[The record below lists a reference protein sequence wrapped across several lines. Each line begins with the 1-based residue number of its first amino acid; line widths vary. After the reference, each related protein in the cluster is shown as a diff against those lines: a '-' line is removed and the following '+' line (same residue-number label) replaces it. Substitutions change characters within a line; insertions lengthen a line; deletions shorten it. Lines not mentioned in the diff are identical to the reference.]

1 MTVKTTM
8 RAGVLVAPGR
18 ISLEERAIPEIG
30 PDDVLVRIAYVG
42 LCGSDMALFSSGGIG
57 SSRVESAMVLGH
69 EASGVV
75 AAAGEAVRDV
85 AVGDRVALEPGV
97 PCGVCEQCMTGHYNL
112 CPDVHFWASLPVT
125 EGTLQE
131 YVRHPARF
139 CFPLPR
145 GVTLPEGA
153 LVEPLAVAL
162 HALRTSGAGLGSR
175 ALVLGGGS
183 VGLLLTALLRRAGAA
198 HVTVS
203 DRTDNRLALAHEF
216 GAEPIRAD
224 ALAAEDSVAD
234 RQFDVVFETAGA
246 ESTMNEA
253 IRCVRRGG
261 TVTFVGYTSSG
272 VATLHVNDLIDKELT
287 LRSVFRYRNL
297 YPTAIALLASGELPV
312 ARIITDV
319 LPLERS
325 TEAFAT
331 ASTRKGEVVKV
342 MIDVGAGGD
351 HGLE

>member
-18 ISLEERAIPEIG
+18 ISLEERQTPEIG
-30 PDDVLVRIAYVG
+30 PEEVLVRVAYVG
-42 LCGSDMALFSSGGIG
+42 LCGSDMALFSNGGIG
-57 SSRVESAMVLGH
+57 SSRVEGSMVLGH

-75 AAAGEAVRDV
+75 AAVGEAVCDI
-85 AVGDRVALEPGV
+85 AVGDRVSLEPGV
-97 PCGVCEQCMTGHYNL
+97 PCGVCDQCMSGHYNL
-112 CPDVHFWASLPVT
+112 CPDVYFWASLPIT

-139 CFPLPR
+139 CFPLPDE
-145 GVTLPEGA
+145 VTLPEGA

-175 ALVLGGGS
+175 VLVLGGGS

-198 HVTVS
+198 EIVVS
-203 DRTDNRLALAHEF
+203 DMADNRLALAQEF

-224 ALAAEDSVAD
+224 ALAAEDTVAD
-234 RQFDVVFETAGA
+234 RRFDVVFETAGA
-246 ESTMNEA
+246 EAAMNEA

-261 TVTFVGYTSSG
+261 TITFVGYTKSG
-272 VATLHVNDLIDKELT
+272 IAALHVNDLIDKELT

-297 YPTAIALLASGELPV
+297 YPTAIALLATGELPV

-325 TEAFAT
+325 TEAFTA
-331 ASTRKGEVVKV
+331 ASTRKDEVVKV
-342 MIDVGAGGD
+342 MIEVDAGAGDGR
-351 HGLE
+351 E

>member
-18 ISLEERAIPEIG
+18 ISLEEREIPEIG
-30 PDDVLVRIAYVG
+30 PEDVLVRVAYVG
-42 LCGSDMALFSSGGIG
+42 LCGSDVALFSDGGIG
-57 SSRVESAMVLGH
+57 SSRVEETMVLGH

-75 AAAGEAVRDV
+75 AAVGETVCDL

-97 PCGVCEQCMTGHYNL
+97 PCGICEQCMTGHYNL
-112 CPDVHFWASLPVT
+112 CPDVYFWASLPIT

-139 CFPLPR
+139 CFALPDE
-145 GVTLPEGA
+145 VTLPEGA
-153 LVEPLAVAL
+153 LIEPLAVAL

-183 VGLLLTALLRRAGAA
+183 VGLLMTALLRRAGAA
-198 HVTVS
+198 EVVVS
-203 DRTDNRLALAHEF
+203 DMADNRLDFAQEF

-224 ALAAEDSVAD
+224 VLAAEATVAD
-234 RQFDVVFETAGA
+234 RRFDVVFETAGSEA
-246 ESTMNEA
+246 TMNEA

-261 TVTFVGYTSSG
+261 TITFVGYTKSG
-272 VATLHVNDLIDKELT
+272 IAALHVNDLIDKELT

-325 TEAFAT
+325 TEAFTA
-331 ASTRKGEVVKV
+331 ASTRKHEVVKV
-342 MIDVGAGGD
+342 MIKVDAGAGDGR
-351 HGLE
+351 G